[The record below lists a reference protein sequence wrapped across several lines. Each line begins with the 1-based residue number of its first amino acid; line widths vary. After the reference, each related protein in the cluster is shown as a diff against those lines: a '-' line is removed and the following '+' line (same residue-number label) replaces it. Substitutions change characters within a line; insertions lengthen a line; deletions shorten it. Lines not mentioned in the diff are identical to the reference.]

1 MKTCKKCG
9 ETKALELFSK
19 AGRGKDGYAPRCKA
33 CTATYAKE
41 LREKL
46 IEQDPEAYKA
56 KVKAKNEKYKDKI
69 SANAKA
75 YRARHR
81 TEIQKRKQERIKQ
94 RLATDA
100 EFRIK
105 FTAQRKAQYERRK
118 DVMCDR
124 AKQKRAELSDTYIKS
139 LMGYAHDVYV
149 APDLIEAR
157 RQQVIEIRNKIKLN
171 SDPNKLTKYCIKC
184 ESEKP
189 KSEYYKNK
197 KRLSTY
203 CKECAKEGY
212 MDYVNKYPE
221 KVKQYRTE
229 YYINNKEKILEATKR
244 FYESHPGYAAA
255 YVKRW
260 RAENPE
266 LARESDRKYRAKNA
280 DKVRAWS
287 RKYRQAQSD
296 NLTDRYILD
305 RFNYG
310 GEGAKVKLDNIPQ
323 SLIEAKRLQ
332 LLIWRKLNEKCNT
345 TT

>member
-1 MKTCKKCG
+1 VKTCKKCK

-19 AGRGKDGYAPRCKA
+19 DARGKDGYAPRCKVCVYEYDKA
-33 CTATYAKE
+33 

-46 IEQDPEAYKA
+46 REQDPEAYKA

-94 RLATDA
+94 RLAIDA

-105 FTAQRKAQYERRK
+105 YIARRKAQYERRK

-157 RQQVIEIRNKIKLN
+157 RQQVISRREKINLN
-171 SDPNKLTKYCIKC
+171 LDPNKLTRYCSKC
-184 ESEKP
+184 KCEKP
-189 KSEYYKNK
+189 KTEYYKHGNK
-197 KRLSTY
+197 IQSH
-203 CKECAKEGY
+203 CKTCTKEAY
-212 MDYVNKYPE
+212 MNYINKHPE

-229 YYINNKEKILEATKR
+229 YYKNNKEKIIEATKR

-296 NLTDRYILD
+296 NLTDRYIID

-310 GEGAKVKLDNIPQ
+310 GEGAKVKLNNIPQ